1 MNIKSFIKLI
11 IFIIILSSSASN
23 SFGHG
28 KSESYSNW
36 ILSNNNITG
45 IITIPSHEVTR
56 LPMINER
63 TSSLS
68 SSFLKH
74 AEENIFVYSQ
84 ETSCLLGSSYILRSS
99 DGFIR
104 AELQY
109 NCPQTLPTKIN
120 YRAIFELSPSHS
132 HYAKIYHQGQLISER
147 LISNASPPWEIDTS
161 NTVKRNQSFISF
173 FVLGMEHIL
182 SGYDHLA
189 FLFGILLVAASIKR
203 SIIAVT
209 GFTIGHSAS
218 LFAATAGM
226 VTTNSRIVEIVI
238 GFTIMLMAVEYSNA
252 KSNIKLLLT
261 NSFTILLIWLG
272 LVAFYFDKIS
282 IQNLICYLGLGIF
295 SYSYLN
301 LCKITYSHHIKNT
314 SYLLLTMALLFGF
327 VHGLGFA
334 GFLSEAGMASESVL
348 WPLLGFN
355 LGLEFGQICII
366 FLCWIIYSKAEHF
379 IEEPLPSILSGSL
392 FGLGFFWF
400 LTRTF
405 T

>member
-1 MNIKSFIKLI
+1 MNSY
-11 IFIIILSSSASN
+11 IFHLHIN

-104 AELQY
+104 VELQY
-109 NCPQTLPTKIN
+109 NCPQTLPTRIN

-189 FLFGILLVAASIKR
+189 FLFGILYQGGAELDFELQNV
-203 SIIAVT
+203 
-209 GFTIGHSAS
+209 
-218 LFAATAGM
+218 
-226 VTTNSRIVEIVI
+226 SRDIVVV
-238 GFTIMLMAVEYSNA
+238 MQ
-252 KSNIKLLLT
+252 
-261 NSFTILLIWLG
+261 G
-272 LVAFYFDKIS
+272 LVILFCGGLEYLYRPV
-282 IQNLICYLGLGIF
+282 LIRYL
-295 SYSYLN
+295 
-301 LCKITYSHHIKNT
+301 
-314 SYLLLTMALLFGF
+314 AP
-327 VHGLGFA
+327 V
-334 GFLSEAGMASESVL
+334 EASE
-348 WPLLGFN
+348 
-355 LGLEFGQICII
+355 
-366 FLCWIIYSKAEHF
+366 
-379 IEEPLPSILSGSL
+379 
-392 FGLGFFWF
+392 
-400 LTRTF
+400 
-405 T
+405 